1 MGTLGTCIPF
11 PLDEK
16 TLEDVISKAKDWAIM
31 HGAAM
36 RSKNEF
42 SEDSLQVFRHFTYKP
57 YSQQQHSY
65 QSLSKFICVI

>member
-1 MGTLGTCIPF
+1 MNHFVTTGHSDTKFSGTKMPDLDSCIPL

-16 TLEDVISKAKDWAIM
+16 ALADVVDKAKDWAIM

-42 SEDSLQVFRHFTYKP
+42 NPDGLQVR
-57 YSQQQHSY
+57 
-65 QSLSKFICVI
+65 